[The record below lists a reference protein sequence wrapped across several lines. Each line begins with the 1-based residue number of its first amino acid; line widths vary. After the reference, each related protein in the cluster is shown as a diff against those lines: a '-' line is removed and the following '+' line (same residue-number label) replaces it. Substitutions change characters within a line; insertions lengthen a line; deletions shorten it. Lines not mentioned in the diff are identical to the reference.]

1 MSIHLF
7 NTLSRAKET
16 FVPLRPDHVRMY
28 VCGPTVYDRIHIG
41 NARAF
46 VVFDVLYRLLR
57 RRFGQVTYVRNIT
70 DVDDK
75 INARAG
81 ERGVAIGQ
89 LTDTTVGEFH
99 HDMAALGA
107 LPPDHEPRA
116 TDHIGEMIA
125 MIETLIGNGHAYAA
139 EGHVLFHVPSMATYG
154 ALSRRD
160 RDDLVAGARVEVAPY
175 KKDPADFVMWKPSGP
190 ELPGWDSPWGRGRPG
205 WHIECSAMSRHYLG
219 GDFDIHGGGLDLVF
233 PHHENEIAQSRC
245 AHPDS
250 QFARVWVHN
259 GYLVVDGEKMSK
271 SEGNFHTV
279 ADLLDEFPGE
289 ALRLTLL
296 MAHYR
301 QPLNFTFE
309 GARAA
314 ARLLDRIYGALRDA
328 PATAA
333 PTGESAAV
341 LAALDDDLNTPLAVR
356 QLLEDVSRLNKAT
369 QDGDDQI
376 IAQAKADLLAGAQV
390 LGLGTEVP
398 EAWFHRAGDD
408 GAAGLDGAEVER
420 LIAARVAAR
429 QAKDFAEADRIRDD
443 LKARGIVLED
453 RADGTVWRREV
464 SA

>member
-7 NTLSRAKET
+7 NTLSRAKEA

-57 RRFGQVTYVRNIT
+57 RRFKQVTYVRNIT

-75 INARAG
+75 INERAN

-89 LTDTTVGEFH
+89 LTDDTTAQFH
-99 HDMAALGA
+99 QDMAALAA

-116 TDHIGEMIA
+116 TQHIGEMIE
-125 MIETLIGNGHAYAA
+125 MIERLILGGYAYAA
-139 EGHVLFHVPSMATYG
+139 EGHVLFHVPAMDSYG

-160 RDDLVAGARVEVAPY
+160 REEMVAGARVEVAPY
-175 KKDPADFVMWKPSGP
+175 KRDPADFVMWKPSDAG
-190 ELPGWDSPWGRGRPG
+190 LPGWDSPWGRGRPG

-219 GDFDIHGGGLDLVF
+219 DDFDIHGGGLDLVF

-279 ADLLDEFPGE
+279 ADLLQDYPGE

-301 QPLNFTFE
+301 QPLNFTFD
-309 GARAA
+309 GVKAA
-314 ARLLDRIYGALRDA
+314 VRLLDRIYGALRDA

-333 PTGESAAV
+333 VTGESAAV

-356 QLLEDVSRLNKAT
+356 QVLEDVGRLNKAT
-369 QDGDDQI
+369 AEGNADT
-376 IAQAKADLLAGAQV
+376 IAQAKADLLAGSQV
-390 LGLGTEVP
+390 LGLATEDP
-398 EAWFHRAGDD
+398 AAWFHRAGGSSD
-408 GAAGLDGAEVER
+408 AGVDAGEIEQ

-429 QAKDFAEADRIRDD
+429 DAKDFAEADRIRDD

-464 SA
+464 PA